1 MRGKWLLL
9 LLLVPGLV
17 WAAPSARHFEK
28 LKSML
33 AAEAKGGEIKK
44 LEQPGPADVTIV
56 GAAIEHAYPGTGVLR
71 VLVDRSDVSY
81 GKNGDKTFADFVRGM
96 KWLDSPPPVD
106 DFIRLLNDAQ
116 YDGIVA
122 LEAVSPLRKTAN
134 GLELRFE
141 HLVPG
146 PGNPTPTT
154 WELVIPKKGDLVL
167 KRVK

>member
-1 MRGKWLLL
+1 MRGV
-9 LLLVPGLV
+9 LLLVMLPGLA
-17 WAAPSARHFEK
+17 WGAPSARHFEK

-33 AAEAKGGEIKK
+33 ADEAKGSAIKK
-44 LEQPGPADVTIV
+44 LEQPGPADVVVI
-56 GAAIEHAYPGTGVLR
+56 GAAIDKAYPGTGVLR

-81 GKNGDKTFADFVRGM
+81 GRNGEKTFADFARAM
-96 KWLDSPPPVD
+96 KWLETPPPVD
-106 DFIRLLNDAQ
+106 DLLRLLNDAQ
-116 YDGIVA
+116 YDGVVV

-134 GLELRFE
+134 GLELRFD